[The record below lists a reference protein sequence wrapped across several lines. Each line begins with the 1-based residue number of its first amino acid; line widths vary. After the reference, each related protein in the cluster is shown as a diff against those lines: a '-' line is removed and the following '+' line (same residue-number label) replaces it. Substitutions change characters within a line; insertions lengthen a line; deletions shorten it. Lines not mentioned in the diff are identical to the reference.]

1 MRKEQYIAPE
11 AEIVLIAP
19 DLNFVETTGGGTG
32 ENVGIGGN
40 EETDW

>member
-1 MRKEQYIAPE
+1 MKFNTYTAPE
-11 AEIVLIAP
+11 SELIRITP
-19 DLNFVETTGGGTG
+19 DGNFVSTTGGGTG